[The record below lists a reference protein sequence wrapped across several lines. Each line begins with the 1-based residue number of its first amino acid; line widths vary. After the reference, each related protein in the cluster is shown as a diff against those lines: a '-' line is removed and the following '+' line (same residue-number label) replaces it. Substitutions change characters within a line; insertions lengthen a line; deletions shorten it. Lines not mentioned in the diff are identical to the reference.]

1 MSGRAVFNVATG
13 SHYCLGQQRLL
24 AALQQHGCGAQVL
37 AWTNVMPPDSPSHQQ
52 NPYAFK
58 AYALQHALTNRA
70 RPTTLLW
77 ADASILPIRSMEPL
91 WERIERDGYWIS
103 NNGWTNDQWMCD
115 AAYPHLFPTP
125 IDDEPGAEE
134 WTTKYAEMPMHER
147 NLLVA
152 RRFNRKIQHVVA
164 TTFGIS
170 LDHPIG
176 REFLSEYV
184 RLADAGAF
192 RGPWWNSNASRKDYA
207 SNFGAEP
214 CGPPE
219 CFGHRHDQTA
229 ASVIAWRLGM
239 KLTDAPEIFCYSKRR
254 PDGTLHLE
262 DQDERTI
269 LLADGAFQ
277 SGVYGG

>member
-13 SHYCLGQQRLL
+13 PHYLRGQSRLMAWL
-24 AALQQHGCGAQVL
+24 EKFACGAQVIGWRDSL
-37 AWTNVMPPDSPSHQQ
+37 PPGSPSHQQ

-58 AYALQHALTNRA
+58 AYALQHAMTNRA

-77 ADASILPIRSMEPL
+77 ADASILPIRSLQPL

-103 NNGWTNDQWMCD
+103 NNGWTNDQWTCD
-115 AAYPHLFPTP
+115 AAYPMLFPEAISLADAYRLNGQIP
-125 IDDEPGAEE
+125 
-134 WTTKYAEMPMHER
+134 
-147 NLLVA
+147 
-152 RRFNRKIQHVVA
+152 HVVA

-170 LDHPIG
+170 LDHPKG
-176 REFLSEYV
+176 REFLAEYV
-184 RLADAGAF
+184 RLADSGAF
-192 RGPWWNSNASRKDYA
+192 RGPWWNSNASNKQYA
-207 SNFGAEP
+207 ANHGAEP

-229 ASVIAWRLGM
+229 ASVIVWRLGM
-239 KLTDAPEIFCYSKRR
+239 KLSDPPDVFAYSKRR

-277 SGVYGG
+277 SGVYGR